1 MSEKKEYDKN
11 FHRDHNH
18 GCDYNHGCDHNHGC
32 ERNLERD
39 FGSEKA
45 EERERQEQISEC
57 ENAEREEL
65 AEACENETATGE
77 TQALKEEIEKLQKSL
92 EAEKSSAN
100 DFKDRWMRNV
110 AEFDNYKKRNAKL
123 WQDAFDQGK
132 SDVIIKIL
140 PIGDNL
146 DMGLSMGL
154 DEKTTEGLK
163 LMRRKFDE
171 VLSSL
176 EVTEINP
183 EGEPFDPNFSEAI
196 LQVEGEDGEQSQT
209 VKQVFQK
216 GYKCKDKIIRYA
228 KVSVIK

>member
-1 MSEKKEYDKN
+1 MSGKKEYDKN
-11 FHRDHNH
+11 FHRDHDH
-18 GCDYNHGCDHNHGC
+18 GCDYNHDHNHGC
-32 ERNLERD
+32 ERNR
-39 FGSEKA
+39 EKE
-45 EERERQEQISEC
+45 EEREREERISEC
-57 ENAEREEL
+57 ENAEREEI
-65 AEACENETATGE
+65 AETCGNETTIGE

-132 SDVIIKIL
+132 SDVILKIL

>member
-11 FHRDHNH
+11 YHRDHNH
-18 GCDYNHGCDHNHGC
+18 DHNCGC
-32 ERNLERD
+32 ERD
-39 FGSEKA
+39 A
-45 EERERQEQISEC
+45 EETKEC
-57 ENAEREEL
+57 ECEEQVTVCEDAENEEI
-65 AEACENETATGE
+65 ADACETVNDE
-77 TQALKEEIEKLQKSL
+77 TQTLKDEIEKLKKSL
-92 EAEKSSAN
+92 EAEKTSAD

-132 SDVIIKIL
+132 SEVILKIL

-146 DMGLSMGL
+146 DMGLSMAF

-163 LMRRKFDE
+163 LIRRKFDE
-171 VLSSL
+171 VLSTL

>member
-18 GCDYNHGCDHNHGC
+18 DHNH
-32 ERNLERD
+32 ERNRCECGR
-39 FGSEKA
+39 EETK
-45 EERERQEQISEC
+45 ERELAEQAGAC
-57 ENAEREEL
+57 EEAEGEEI
-65 AEACENETATGE
+65 AEACETMNDETKT
-77 TQALKEEIEKLQKSL
+77 LKEEIERLQKSL
-92 EAEKSSAN
+92 EAEKSSAD

-132 SDVIIKIL
+132 SEVIMKIL

-196 LQVEGEDGEQSQT
+196 LQVEGDEGEQSQT

>member
-1 MSEKKEYDKN
+1 MSGKKEYDKN
-11 FHRDHNH
+11 FHRDHDH
-18 GCDYNHGCDHNHGC
+18 GCDYNHDHNHSC
-32 ERNLERD
+32 ECNC
-39 FGSEKA
+39 EKE
-45 EERERQEQISEC
+45 EERESEERISEC
-57 ENAEREEL
+57 ENAEREEI
-65 AEACENETATGE
+65 AEACGNETTTGE

-132 SDVIIKIL
+132 SDVILKIL